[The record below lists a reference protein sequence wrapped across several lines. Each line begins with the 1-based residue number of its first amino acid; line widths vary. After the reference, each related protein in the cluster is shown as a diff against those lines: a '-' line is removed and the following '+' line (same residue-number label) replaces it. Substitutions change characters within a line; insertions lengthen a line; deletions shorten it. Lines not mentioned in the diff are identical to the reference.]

1 MSFSDSGTFVAW
13 DPLRPRKSPLCL
25 ACGAAPTTPHK
36 CTGCHF
42 AHFCGRP
49 CQEAAAC
56 MHADACRRGYPAY
69 VESLERHTRVVG
81 QQQKDGVGHETT
93 VLTYEEALL
102 AAKSMGDAEGQRHLH
117 VVLAFRKEAH
127 GQQEGAAHHER
138 EAARIE
144 AVIGKPSGAR
154 TIFDNVQGAKLNPL
168 GAPSTV
174 GPGRTRWCAWEQTAN
189 DLTATVSLPDGTRKP
204 SIAVSF
210 RPRSLSVGL
219 VGGVTIAEGELCGAL
234 TPADCSWHL
243 SGGELVLTL
252 EKAAPGVWASVLLA
266 DKVDA
271 GAPAATSLAPPP
283 PPDAAAA
290 GRLFAALRGE
300 PDTGLGPSPP
310 ASLPPPSQALRSPRD
325 VIG

>member
-13 DPLRPRKSPLCL
+13 DPLRPLKSPLCL

-42 AHFCGRP
+42 AHFCGLS
-49 CQEAAAC
+49 CQQAAAC
-56 MHADACRRGYPAY
+56 THADACRRGYPAY
-69 VESLERHTRVVG
+69 VESLERHTRLVG

-93 VLTYEEALL
+93 VATYEEALL

-117 VVLAFRKEAH
+117 VVLAFRQEAH
-127 GQQEGAAHHER
+127 GQQESAAHHQR
-138 EAARIE
+138 EAGRIE

-154 TIFDNVQGAKLNPL
+154 TIFENVQGAKLNPL

-174 GPGRTRWCAWEQTAN
+174 GPGRTRWCEWEQTAS
-189 DLTATVSLPDGTRKP
+189 DLTCTLSLPDGTRKP
-204 SIAVSF
+204 SISVAF
-210 RPRSLSVGL
+210 RPRNLSVRL

-266 DKVDA
+266 DKADGA
-271 GAPAATSLAPPP
+271 APAVTSLAPPP

-290 GRLFAALRGE
+290 ERLFAAIRSE

-310 ASLPPPSQALRSPRD
+310 ALLPPSPPLRSPRG